1 MFLKFVIGGAIIGA
15 IASIFFGTD
24 IRVGIVGCAIV
35 YGILKIQKYAA

>member
-24 IRVGIVGCAIV
+24 IRVGTVGCAMIGGAI
-35 YGILKIQKYAA
+35 YLKYAE